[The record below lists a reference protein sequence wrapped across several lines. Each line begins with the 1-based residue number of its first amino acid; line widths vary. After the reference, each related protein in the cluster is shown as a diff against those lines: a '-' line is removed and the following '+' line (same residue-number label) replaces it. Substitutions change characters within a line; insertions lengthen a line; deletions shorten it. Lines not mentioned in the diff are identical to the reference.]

1 VRRASQRV
9 AYFGKRIGC
18 GVRDQRAGQQAQQPQ
33 TRKNRSRAAF
43 SLLPCAG
50 PGTGATGKRKSVCV
64 GSPRVI
70 RPIEVGAPLPVP
82 GLAPLCAA
90 SIQRKSAGSG
100 SARPKSAGA
109 HFWGHGL
116 AETAMRPRAGRPCPA
131 VVRHLRRPRCWPCRA
146 LGLLPFALALAL
158 ALSLMPCAR
167 ALLVPAATGLQALRA
182 FR

>member
-82 GLAPLCAA
+82 GLAPLWRCLDPAKIRWIWVGAPEIGRRALLGSRACRDGNA
-90 SIQRKSAGSG
+90 SPSGTTLPGGG
-100 SARPKSAGA
+100 SA
-109 HFWGHGL
+109 L
-116 AETAMRPRAGRPCPA
+116 APAKVLALPRVGPVAFRPCPC
-131 VVRHLRRPRCWPCRA
+131 P
-146 LGLLPFALALAL
+146 
-158 ALSLMPCAR
+158 
-167 ALLVPAATGLQALRA
+167 
-182 FR
+182 